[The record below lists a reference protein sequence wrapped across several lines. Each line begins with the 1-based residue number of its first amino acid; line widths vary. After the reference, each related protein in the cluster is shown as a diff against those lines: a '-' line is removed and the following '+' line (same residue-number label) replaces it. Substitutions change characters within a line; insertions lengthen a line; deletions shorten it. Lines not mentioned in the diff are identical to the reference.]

1 MKLIRI
7 SSMWCTSCIVTYPI
21 WNELKKEYSN
31 IEFEELDYD
40 IDDISKENVGEILPV
55 IILKNNGVELTR
67 IIGEK
72 SKLEIIKVLEE
83 YL

>member
-1 MKLIRI
+1 MKLVRI

-21 WNELKKEYSN
+21 WNELKQEYSN

-40 IDDISKENVGEILPV
+40 MDDISKENVGEILPV
-55 IILKNNGVELTR
+55 IILKNNDLELTR

-72 SKLEIIKVLEE
+72 SKTEIIKVLEE
-83 YL
+83 YI

>member
-21 WNELKKEYSN
+21 WNELKQEYPN

-40 IDDISKENVGEILPV
+40 MDDISNEQVGDILPV
-55 IILKNNGVELTR
+55 IILKNNEKELTR

-83 YL
+83 YI

>member
-21 WNELKKEYSN
+21 WNELKQEYPN

-40 IDDISKENVGEILPV
+40 MDDISNEQVGDILPV
-55 IILKNNGVELTR
+55 IILKNNDLELTR

-72 SKLEIIKVLEE
+72 SKTEIIKVLEE
-83 YL
+83 YI